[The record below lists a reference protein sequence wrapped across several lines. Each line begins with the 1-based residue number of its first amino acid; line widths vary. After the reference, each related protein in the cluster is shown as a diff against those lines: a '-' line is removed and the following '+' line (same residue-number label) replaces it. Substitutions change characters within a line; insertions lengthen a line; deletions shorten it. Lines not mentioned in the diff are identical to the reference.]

1 MIAPILAVNDV
12 DRSIAFYTEK
22 LAFRQDFC
30 LAGPDGQSAFA
41 FVSMGAQE
49 HGVAIGLSRQAD
61 APKGAAGVVFMV
73 YVPPEMDLDEYYA
86 AVRARGVAI
95 EAEIATQY
103 WGDRSFTVRD
113 PDGYTLQL
121 SKTVAE
127 ADMDRVSAVM
137 RGEA

>member
-22 LAFRQDFC
+22 LAFGQDFC
-30 LAGPDGQSAFA
+30 LAGPDGQNAFA
-41 FVSMGAQE
+41 FVSLGAE
-49 HGVAIGLSRQAD
+49 GHGVAIGLSRQLD
-61 APKGAAGVVFMV
+61 APKGGAGVVFMV
-73 YVPPEMDLDEYYA
+73 YVPPEIDLDDYYE

-95 EAEIATQY
+95 DADIATQY

-113 PDGYTLQL
+113 PDGYILQI
-121 SKTVAE
+121 SKTVE
-127 ADMDRVSAVM
+127 ETDMEKVRAVM